1 MSLKKFSSSFTVLMI
16 AGIAVILAVVGFVL
30 HAIERILSGHGLDYY
45 FTGYGVK
52 FNYIGALVLLICI
65 PVALL
70 LGWTLNYWLS
80 RDERDFKDRFGKRE
94 SKKTDAL

>member
-1 MSLKKFSSSFTVLMI
+1 MSARKFSSSFIVLI
-16 AGIAVILAVVGFVL
+16 ICGIGGILALVGFVL
-30 HAIERILSGHGLDYY
+30 HAVGEIRSGHGLDYY
-45 FTGYGVK
+45 FTGFGVK

-80 RDERDFKDRFGKRE
+80 RDERDFKNRFGKRE
-94 SKKTDAL
+94 SKKTE